1 MRGSAPDRVARAA
14 PRRWRGLAV
23 WALGTALIVGLAA
36 ASIAITTPT
45 LAVALWWPA
54 SGAAACLALVVPR
67 RSRPAVALVVFAA
80 TTLGNLVAGR
90 PPVLALAFGAVN
102 ALEIA
107 LFLWV
112 LLHGRTDARLR
123 TTADSLRL
131 AVAATVSS
139 VALGLAAGGI
149 TAAAGTADFVSTAV
163 LTAASHLSA
172 ILLTTPLVLL
182 APRPRQAFDRRELVV
197 QIFVA
202 ALALIIGFGPLA
214 DFRLGFL
221 VFLPLV
227 WAALRFPPL
236 IAHIEALLIAV
247 GVLAVVAANWREYVV
262 PDIDVSA
269 MAISIVAF
277 LCAISI
283 LTVAIVAGR
292 GESLENAQ
300 RALDAAE
307 ARAEAARATAATLRV
322 RYDLDRQRE
331 DFLSTTSHEL
341 RTPVTVIAGY
351 ADLLGDHAELPDETR
366 AWVDAIHRNTGR
378 LAGMLDD
385 LLAFTRSGSTRP
397 VLVDVDVAHLVSCAV
412 DVHSGAA
419 ARKGITVTIART
431 RDLTVRADLT
441 HAQRA
446 LSSLLSNAVKFT
458 PPSGRIGIDAVA
470 VGGDVMITVSDT
482 GTGMAPDTLAQAFE
496 PFYRGEQAEV
506 RAMPG
511 TGLGLAIA
519 RMLARRNDGE
529 VTLVSRPGQG
539 TKATLLLRR
548 SDDGESGR

>member
-1 MRGSAPDRVARAA
+1 MRASAPDRAARAA
-14 PRRWRGLAV
+14 PRRQRELAV
-23 WALGTALIVGLAA
+23 WILGSALILVLAG
-36 ASIAITTPT
+36 ASVAVTPPT

-54 SGAAACLALVVPR
+54 SGASACLALMVPR
-67 RSRPAVALVVFAA
+67 TRRPAVLVIVFAA
-80 TTLGNLVAGR
+80 TTIGNLLSGR
-90 PPVLALAFGAVN
+90 PPFQAVAFGAAN

-107 LFLWV
+107 LFLW
-112 LLHGRTDARLR
+112 LLLRGRTDARLR
-123 TTADSLRL
+123 TTGDSLRL
-131 AVAATVSS
+131 AVAATASS
-139 VALGLAAGGI
+139 VALGLAAGAI
-149 TAAAGTADFVSTAV
+149 TVASRTGDFGSTAL

-172 ILLTTPLVLL
+172 VLLTAPLALL
-182 APRPRQAFDRRELVV
+182 APRRPQAFDRRELVV
-197 QIFVA
+197 QVVVC
-202 ALALIIGFGPLA
+202 ALALGIGFGPLV
-214 DFRLGFL
+214 DIRLGFL
-221 VFLPLV
+221 VFLPLI
-227 WAALRFPPL
+227 WAALRFPPV
-236 IAHIEALLIAV
+236 IAHVEALLVAM
-247 GVLAVVAANWREYVV
+247 GVLALTAANWEEYVAAG
-262 PDIDVSA
+262 ISVSA
-269 MAISIVAF
+269 MAISVVAF
-277 LCAISI
+277 LCAMSI
-283 LTVAIVAGR
+283 LTVATVAGR
-292 GESLENAQ
+292 GESHDNAQ

-351 ADLLGDHAELPDETR
+351 ADLLGDHPDLPEETR
-366 AWVDAIHRNTGR
+366 AWVDAIHRSTAR

-385 LLAFTRSGSTRP
+385 LLAFTRSGSSRP
-397 VLVDVDVAHLVSCAV
+397 VLADVRVAHLVAGTV
-412 DVHSGAA
+412 DLHAADA
-419 ARKGITVTIART
+419 ARKGITMTIARVP
-431 RDLTVRADLT
+431 DLAVRADLA

-458 PPSGRIGIDAVA
+458 PPNGRIGIDAVA

-482 GTGMAPDTLAQAFE
+482 GTGMAHDTLAQAFE

-511 TGLGLAIA
+511 TGLGLTIA

-548 SDDGESGR
+548 SPNGDDR